1 MSTSLERSSA
11 RRHRLRATEERMN
24 VERADA
30 GYRRK
35 LYLVDGVRTFGIGF
49 FTIIFVVA
57 ARSAGLGA
65 LAIGILTTISVVVG
79 IFSTR
84 LVEWVAPRWGS
95 RIPFVA
101 AGLLM
106 AATGVV
112 LLVFPGKLGLSM
124 AAVFGF
130 LPPLGGQFVAVVV
143 EASLAHTPAAKRTK
157 VFATY
162 GLIVTLAGASG
173 SLFAALPGS
182 LGLTT
187 SQSVTVLMACLV
199 VFGAVIILVSFLL
212 PVDHLLG
219 DVDEHERDRSDP
231 SASRRA
237 LVHRLSLLFVA
248 DAAGSG
254 VVTSTLVLYWLHVHF
269 HLALPQLSL
278 LYFGM
283 DILSAISYPLAERI
297 ARKIG
302 LLHTAVFTH
311 IPSSLLLIAV
321 PFMPNGVIAAVLLLA
336 RALLVEMD
344 VPTQKSYIASIVPPS
359 LRAFA
364 VSRTSM
370 GSQTGAAIGPIIG
383 GAALSSLG
391 NLAPFFLGGVVKIS
405 YDLTLWRSFRR
416 VKSAEKSGE

>member
-1 MSTSLERSSA
+1 
-11 RRHRLRATEERMN
+11 MN
-24 VERADA
+24 AERADA
-30 GYRRK
+30 GYRAK
-35 LYLVDGVRTFGIGF
+35 LYLVDGVRTFGLGF
-49 FTIIFVVA
+49 FTIIFVIA
-57 ARSAGLGA
+57 ARSAGMGA
-65 LAIGILTTISVVVG
+65 LAIGILTTISVLVG
-79 IFSTR
+79 IFTTR
-84 LVEWVAPRWGS
+84 LVDWVVPRWGS
-95 RIPFVA
+95 RIPFA
-101 AGLLM
+101 SAGLLM
-106 AATGVV
+106 AATGAV
-112 LLVFPGKLGLSM
+112 LLIFPGRLGISM

-143 EASLAHTPAAKRTK
+143 EGSLAHTPAARRTK

-173 SLFAALPGS
+173 SLFAALPGF
-182 LGLTT
+182 LGFDT
-187 SQSVTVLMACLV
+187 SQSVSVLTTCLV
-199 VFGAVIILVSFLL
+199 IFGAVVLLVSFLL

-219 DVDEHERDRSDP
+219 DSADREEEAGDP
-231 SASRRA
+231 SASRKA
-237 LVHRLSLLFVA
+237 LVYRLALLFVA

-254 VVTSTLVLYWLHVHF
+254 IVTSTLVLYWLHVHF
-269 HLALPQLSL
+269 RLALPQLSL

-283 DILSAISYPLAERI
+283 DILSAVSYPLAERI

-321 PFMPNGVIAAVLLLA
+321 PFVPNGAVAAAFLLA

-364 VSRTSM
+364 VNRTSM

-391 NLAPFFLGGVVKIS
+391 NVAPFFLGGVVKIS
-405 YDLTLWRSFRR
+405 YDITLWRSFRR
-416 VKSAEKSGE
+416 VKSAEKPS

>member
-1 MSTSLERSSA
+1 
-11 RRHRLRATEERMN
+11 MN

-30 GYRRK
+30 GYRTK
-35 LYLVDGVRTFGIGF
+35 LYLVDGVRTFGLGF

-57 ARSAGLGA
+57 ARSAGMGA

-79 IFSTR
+79 IFTTR
-84 LVEWVAPRWGS
+84 LVDWVVPRWGS
-95 RIPFVA
+95 RIPFAA
-101 AGLLM
+101 AGFLM
-106 AATGVV
+106 AATGAV
-112 LLVFPGKLGLSM
+112 LLIFPGRLGISM

-143 EASLAHTPAAKRTK
+143 EGSLSHTPAARRTK

-173 SLFAALPGS
+173 SLFAALPGF
-182 LGLTT
+182 LGFNT
-187 SQSVTVLMACLV
+187 SQSISVLTACLV
-199 VFGAVIILVSFLL
+199 MFGAVVLLVSFLL

-219 DVDEHERDRSDP
+219 DPADREEEGGDP
-231 SASRRA
+231 SASRKA
-237 LVHRLSLLFVA
+237 LVYRLALLFVA

-254 VVTSTLVLYWLHVHF
+254 IVTSTLVLYWLHVHF
-269 HLALPQLSL
+269 HLTLPQLSL

-283 DILSAISYPLAERI
+283 DILSAVSYPLAERI

-321 PFMPNGVIAAVLLLA
+321 PFVPNGAIAAVLLLA

-364 VSRTSM
+364 VNRTSM

-391 NLAPFFLGGVVKIS
+391 NVAPFFLGGVVKIS
-405 YDLTLWRSFRR
+405 YDITLWRSFRR
-416 VKSAEKSGE
+416 VKSAEKPS